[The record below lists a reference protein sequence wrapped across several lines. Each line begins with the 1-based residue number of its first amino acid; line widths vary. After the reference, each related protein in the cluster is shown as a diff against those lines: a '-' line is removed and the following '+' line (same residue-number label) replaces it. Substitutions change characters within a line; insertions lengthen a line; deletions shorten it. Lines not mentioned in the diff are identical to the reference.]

1 MTEASLKSALVKA
14 LRLRYPNAVVLRHE
28 DKITHGIPD
37 ISFTLNGRTSWWEGK
52 FANPGFDTKGI
63 QTLTMMRLAKQGR
76 AYYIVWDKREDTT
89 FFVLPNQ
96 IEAYRDLP
104 LSKVLTFDA
113 DIVALELKAVHDYN
127 RS

>member
-1 MTEASLKSALVKA
+1 
-14 LRLRYPNAVVLRHE
+14 
-28 DKITHGIPD
+28 
-37 ISFTLNGRTSWWEGK
+37 
-52 FANPGFDTKGI
+52 
-63 QTLTMMRLAKQGR
+63 LAKQGR